1 MVHRAYK
8 FIVKDIFGRN
18 SSPKVLFVLA
28 KAATNSLPRRP
39 PFLSVFKTSLRKVY
53 QQLGTETRPVIGLN
67 YVQFGGDRN

>member
-1 MVHRAYK
+1 MVHRAFK

-18 SSPKVLFVLA
+18 SSPKVLFVF
-28 KAATNSLPRRP
+28 SLQRRP

>member
-1 MVHRAYK
+1 MVHRAFK

-18 SSPKVLFVLA
+18 SSPKVLFVF
-28 KAATNSLPRRP
+28 SLPRRP